1 MDEKTLQIIRENRA
15 LGIEE
20 EVSQDRGYRWMA
32 FASPARLVE
41 FLNNNNVSV
50 VDICGKPAR
59 MGSVVYTL
67 IYREG

>member
-20 EVSQDRGYRWMA
+20 MVQDRGYRWKV
-32 FASPARLVE
+32 FSSPAALVE
-41 FLNNNNVSV
+41 FLNNNSV
-50 VDICGKPAR
+50 EIVDICGKPTSLAT
-59 MGSVVYTL
+59 VVYTL